1 VSGSPVKVGVLVPT
15 FRDDPS
21 AAISIALEAES
32 LGIDGVFAYDHLWP
46 MGHPGRPAL
55 APFPLL
61 GAIAASSTRLWVGT
75 LVARV
80 GVVPD
85 EILVAEFAALARLAP
100 GRVIAGL
107 GTGDH
112 LSANENRAYG
122 LAFAPPDERRRA
134 VEHCARLLLD
144 MGLTV
149 WVGGLARPTV
159 AVAERTGA
167 AANFWQ
173 ASPERVAD
181 QAGRSEVT
189 WAGMGRPDG
198 GSGELDAGE
207 LIDVGRPLVE
217 AGASWVVLGWPTRLH
232 ELAAAAETLRA
243 S

>member
-1 VSGSPVKVGVLVPT
+1 MSGSPVKLGVLLPT
-15 FRDDPS
+15 FRDDPTD
-21 AAISIALEAES
+21 AISIALEAER

-46 MGHPGRPAL
+46 MGRPDRPAL

-61 GAIAASSTRLWVGT
+61 GAIAGASTRLCVGT

-80 GVVPD
+80 GVVSD
-85 EILVAEFAALARLAP
+85 ETLVAGFVALSQLAP

-112 LSANENRAYG
+112 LSANENHAYG
-122 LAFAPPDERRRA
+122 LVFAPPEERRGA
-134 VEHCARLLLD
+134 LEHCARALLEA
-144 MGLTV
+144 GLTV
-149 WVGGLARPTV
+149 WVGGLAGPTV

-181 QAGRSEVT
+181 QARRSEVT
-189 WAGMGRPDG
+189 WGGMARPEG
-198 GSGELDAGE
+198 GSEELDAAGLAE
-207 LIDVGRPLVE
+207 AARPLVD
-217 AGASWVVLGWPTRLH
+217 AGATWVVLGWPVRLT
-232 ELAAAAETLRA
+232 ELAAAAGTLRA

>member
-1 VSGSPVKVGVLVPT
+1 MPT
-15 FRDDPS
+15 FRVDPS

-46 MGHPGRPAL
+46 MGRPDRPAL

-61 GAIAASSTRLWVGT
+61 GAIAASSTGLCVGT

-100 GRVIAGL
+100 GRVIAGI

-122 LAFAPPDERRRA
+122 LAFAPPAERRRA
-134 VEHCARLLLD
+134 VERCARALLD
-144 MGLTV
+144 MGVAV
-149 WVGGLARPTV
+149 WVGGLALPTV

-189 WAGMGRPDG
+189 WAGMARPEG
-198 GSGELDAGE
+198 GSGELDAGQ
-207 LIDVGRPLVE
+207 LADVARPLVE